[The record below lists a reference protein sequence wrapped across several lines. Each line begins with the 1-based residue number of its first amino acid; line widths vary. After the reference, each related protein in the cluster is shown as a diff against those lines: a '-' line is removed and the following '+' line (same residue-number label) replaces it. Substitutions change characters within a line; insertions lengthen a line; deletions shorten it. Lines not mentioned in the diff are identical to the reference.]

1 MKKHISTIVLVLIFF
16 VGLSVLLYPT
26 VSNYINVRHSTQ
38 VISNYDEAVA
48 EMSEKDYSDYF
59 EAADEYNTAL
69 ANDPSAF
76 AIPYKIENY
85 DTTLDIT
92 GTGIMGYIT
101 IDKINVQLPIYHGT
115 SEGVLE
121 VGAGHLEGTSLPV
134 GGESTHAVISAHRG
148 LPSATLFSNL
158 DKLEVGDTFKIT
170 VLDKVLTYEVDDIA
184 IVLPEEVDKLQIEE
198 GKDLVTLLTCTPYG
212 VNTHRLLVTG
222 HRVATEEEE
231 EELRVTA
238 EAFKIEPI
246 KTAPI
251 MAIPLIVIL
260 LIIVLVKTRT
270 KKTKRG
276 EENDN

>member
-1 MKKHISTIVLVLIFF
+1 MKKHLSTIILVLIFF

-26 VSNYINVRHSTQ
+26 VSNYVNVRHSTQ
-38 VISNYDEAVA
+38 VISKYDEAVA
-48 EMSEKDYSDYF
+48 NMTKEDYSSYF
-59 EAADEYNTAL
+59 EAAENYNKAL
-69 ANDPSAF
+69 AEDTSAF
-76 AIPYKIENY
+76 FVPYKIEGY

-115 SEGVLE
+115 DEGVLQ
-121 VGAGHLEGTSLPV
+121 VGAGHLEGTSFPI

-170 VLDKVLTYEVDDIA
+170 VLDRLFTYEVDDIA

-222 HRVATEEEE
+222 HRIENQETEE
-231 EELRVTA
+231 LHVTA

-251 MAIPLIVIL
+251 MAIPLIVIM
-260 LIIVLVKTRT
+260 LIIILVKTKS
-270 KKTKRG
+270 KKEKRG
-276 EENDN
+276 EKNDD

>member
-1 MKKHISTIVLVLIFF
+1 MKRHISTILLVLIFF

-38 VISNYDEAVA
+38 VISKYDEAVA
-48 EMSEKDYSDYF
+48 ELSEKDYSNYF
-59 EAADEYNTAL
+59 EAAEKYNTAL
-69 ANDPSAF
+69 ASDSSAF

-85 DTTLDIT
+85 NSTLDIT
-92 GTGIMGYIT
+92 GTGIMGYIS
-101 IDKINVQLPIYHGT
+101 IEKINVQLPIYHGT

-158 DKLEVGDTFKIT
+158 DKLEVGDTFRIT
-170 VLDKVLTYEVDDIA
+170 VLDRVLTYEVDDIA

-222 HRVATEEEE
+222 HRIATEEEE
-231 EELRVTA
+231 ELHVTA

-260 LIIVLVKTRT
+260 LIILLVKTRT

-276 EENDN
+276 EENDI